1 MDKENKRDAPV
12 LIELDEAAVTDWV
25 KQYEA
30 YVKRG
35 GSRRPR
41 DCIDADVLA
50 AAKLFGVDVKSQGGT
65 VEELA
70 ADDGRFLNELRAI
83 YAAPNEDSARAVL
96 SAISL
101 GSDFTVDAVCKFVL
115 KFTKATTQHA
125 TAVAKLGEKTVRG
138 IFLDGVEPEVMRKR
152 VKASSQASWEAA
164 AEDLMR
170 RAREHEVKVKEVAL
184 LSGVP
189 RADKKANAKLK
200 LSVPAGGDDGVE
212 TSGK

>member
-1 MDKENKRDAPV
+1 MAKENKRDAPV

-83 YAAPNEDSARAVL
+83 YAACPEKFQLDSSGAKAAITEAKALRSNLPAAVAARA
-96 SAISL
+96 A
-101 GSDFTVDAVCKFVL
+101 
-115 KFTKATTQHA
+115 
-125 TAVAKLGEKTVRG
+125 
-138 IFLDGVEPEVMRKR
+138 
-152 VKASSQASWEAA
+152 
-164 AEDLMR
+164 
-170 RAREHEVKVKEVAL
+170 
-184 LSGVP
+184 
-189 RADKKANAKLK
+189 
-200 LSVPAGGDDGVE
+200 
-212 TSGK
+212 